1 MAESKFKE
9 IAEMFGLKLEEV
21 FEIKDEPDTFYKFT
35 SKGLVSKVNGYD
47 RWCPEGVA
55 LLGLLAGTLEVL
67 RPPFKPQTGDL
78 YWSYIYSG
86 WVVAA
91 SDWIDDAVDHAR
103 LEAGMVFRTQEEALA
118 ARAELY
124 KKVTGKE
131 YNSNDYR

>member
-1 MAESKFKE
+1 MANHKYTE
-9 IAEMFGLKLEEV
+9 IAKMFGLELDEV
-21 FEIKDEPDTFYKFT
+21 FQIKGFKGEFKFDPQ
-35 SKGLVSKVNGYD
+35 GLVSKDSQGKWLFD
-47 RWCPEGVA
+47 STILRR
-55 LLGLLAGTLEVL
+55 LLSGDLEVV
-67 RPPFKPQTGDL
+67 RPPYRPQTGDL

-86 WVVAA
+86 WVVAG

-103 LEAGMVFRTQEEALA
+103 LEAGMVFRTQEEALD

>member
-9 IAEMFGLKLEEV
+9 IAKMFGLELGEV
-21 FEIKDEPDTFYKFT
+21 FHIRGLISLYKFT
-35 SKGLVSKVNGYD
+35 SEGLWFQNDFGDWLYSDFTLPKLLKGECEIIRSPY
-47 RWCPEGVA
+47 R
-55 LLGLLAGTLEVL
+55 
-67 RPPFKPQTGDL
+67 PQTGDF

-86 WVVAA
+86 WEVAG

-103 LEAGMVFRTQEEALA
+103 LAAGMVFRTQEEALA

>member
-1 MAESKFKE
+1 MANHKYTE
-9 IAEMFGLKLEEV
+9 IAKMFGLELDEV
-21 FEIKDEPDTFYKFT
+21 FQIKGVKGEFKFDPQ
-35 SKGLVSKVNGYD
+35 GLVSEDSQGKWLFD
-47 RWCPEGVA
+47 STILRR
-55 LLGLLAGTLEVL
+55 LLSGDLEVV
-67 RPPFKPQTGDL
+67 RPPYRPQTGDF

-86 WVVAA
+86 WVVAG

-103 LEAGMVFRTQEEALA
+103 LEAGMVFRTQEEALD

>member
-1 MAESKFKE
+1 MAESKFTQ
-9 IAEMFGLKLEEV
+9 IAKMFGLELEEV
-21 FEIKDEPDTFYKFT
+21 FHIKAFKRGYKFT
-35 SKGLVSKVNGYD
+35 STGLYFKEDGQYDWICAEKELRLLLSGCLKV
-47 RWCPEGVA
+47 V
-55 LLGLLAGTLEVL
+55 
-67 RPPFKPQTGDL
+67 RPPYRPQTGDL

-86 WVVAA
+86 WVVAG

-103 LEAGMVFRTQEEALA
+103 LAAGMVFRTQEEALA

>member
-1 MAESKFKE
+1 MAESKFAQ
-9 IAEMFGLKLEEV
+9 IAKMFGLELEEV
-21 FEIKDEPDTFYKFT
+21 FRIQKLPFPYKFT
-35 SKGLVSKVNGYD
+35 SKGLEVQDGGEWSCADG
-47 RWCPEGVA
+47 A
-55 LLGLLAGTLEVL
+55 LLRILRGELEISV
-67 RPPFKPQTGDL
+67 PPFRPQIGDL

-86 WVVAA
+86 WVVAS

>member
-1 MAESKFKE
+1 MAKNKTPE
-9 IAEMFGLKLEEV
+9 IAKMFGLELEEV
-21 FEIKDEPDTFYKFT
+21 FQIKDAPDTVYKFT
-35 SKGLVSKVNGYD
+35 SIGLFSKVDGHD
-47 RWCPEGVA
+47 RWCPEGAA
-55 LLGLLAGTLEVL
+55 LLGLLAGTLEVVC
-67 RPPFKPQTGDL
+67 PPFRPQIGDL

-86 WVVAA
+86 WVVAS